1 MNYYKEHEKLL
12 RNWLLNAQ
20 KKFPNAMFF
29 KRDVGMFLTQNG
41 RPIKIGI
48 NGQADVYG
56 FIPYGYHTLWCEI
69 EFKTLKAKQTK
80 DQKKWEQNVSLKNGL
95 YVVVRDCEQFAEI
108 EDALNEKRLL

>member
-20 KKFPNAMFF
+20 KKYPNGVFL
-29 KRDVGMFLTQNG
+29 KRDVGMFLTKNG
-41 RPIKIGI
+41 RPIKIGM

-56 FIPYGYHTLWCEI
+56 FIPYGEHTLWIEV

-80 DQKKWEQNVSLKNGL
+80 EQKKWERIVSSKNGL
-95 YVVVRDCEQFAEI
+95 YVVVRHENQFDEI
-108 EDALNEKRLL
+108 ISNLQKRT